1 MLLQAKQRLIQ
12 PRNSGRE
19 TLLAWLATAVNRNA
33 VRASK
38 GEGRAVLDPGI
49 FQKGSSDGFAVGLTA
64 LCLRFSQW
72 LHKGDVE
79 RHLGLLQ
86 PSYYA
91 TNLFR

>member
-1 MLLQAKQRLIQ
+1 MLLQAKQKLIQ
-12 PRNSGRE
+12 PRNAGRE
-19 TLLAWLATAVNRNA
+19 ALLAWLATAVNCNA

-38 GEGRAVLDPGI
+38 GESRAVLDPEI
-49 FQKGSSDGFAVGLTA
+49 FQKGSSDGFSVGLTA

-72 LHKGDVE
+72 LHKRDLT

-91 TNLFR
+91 ANPFR